1 MNILIIDDDPKK
13 RSYITYMITKDNP
26 KHEISECDNFQ
37 DAVTFID
44 TNSQCIDLI
53 VLDWCFPIRQ
63 DRNCVNGMGG
73 QVLGHMASNG
83 QTNKVII
90 CSSDVVEIDKDEYP
104 FVLGSILFY
113 PCIQIDEEINKL
125 LNPPVE
131 TQDKGPF
138 SKGKKPPQKTG
149 NKRPKAPHYW
159 WQK

>member
-1 MNILIIDDDPKK
+1 MSILIIDDDPDK
-13 RSYITYMITKDNP
+13 RRYIASMLMKDNP
-26 KHEISECDNFQ
+26 EYKISECDNFQ

-90 CSSDVVEIDKDEYP
+90 CSSDFVEIDKDEYP
-104 FVLGSILFY
+104 FVLGSIVFF

-131 TQDKGPF
+131 PQDKGPCL
-138 SKGKKPPQKTG
+138 KRKKPQQNTDY
-149 NKRPKAPHYW
+149 KRRLSSQPW